1 VGWNLK
7 WKPIISVLEEVQP
20 KLGALV
26 GLEAEPK
33 LQILVLISVHAK
45 LGVLV
50 LILAQAEI
58 KTKTT
63 NFSCNEFLQT
73 EFQLH

>member
-20 KLGALV
+20 KIGVLV

-33 LQILVLISVHAK
+33 LQISVLISVHVK

-50 LILAQAEI
+50 LILVQAEI
-58 KTKTT
+58 KTETT
-63 NFSCNEFLQT
+63 D
-73 EFQLH
+73 